1 MKSIKRMLGVVIT
14 LFLLQTGSVC
24 AEDYVSAVY
33 VDGEAVN
40 FSESYPI
47 LINGRTMVPLREMF
61 NIFQFTVSYH
71 EDTYTIS
78 LKNDQMNVF
87 FRIGDLRFFIED
99 DQGIRSRDLDVA
111 PLLRNWRTY
120 VPLRA
125 IAEVMGAEV
134 KWNSVNSSVYI
145 HLPKQSQEKGNI

>member
-1 MKSIKRMLGVVIT
+1 MKSIKRMLSVVIT
-14 LFLLQTGSVC
+14 LLLLQTGSVC

-33 VDGEAVN
+33 VDGKEVA

-61 NIFQFTVSYH
+61 NIFEFTVSYH
-71 EDTYTIS
+71 EDTHTIS
-78 LKNDQMNVF
+78 LTNEEMNVF
-87 FRIGDLRFFIED
+87 FRIGDLRFFMED
-99 DQGIRSRDLDVA
+99 SQGVHFRDLDVA

-134 KWNSVNSSVYI
+134 KWNNVNASVYI
-145 HLPKQSQEKGNI
+145 HLPKQSQEEGKI